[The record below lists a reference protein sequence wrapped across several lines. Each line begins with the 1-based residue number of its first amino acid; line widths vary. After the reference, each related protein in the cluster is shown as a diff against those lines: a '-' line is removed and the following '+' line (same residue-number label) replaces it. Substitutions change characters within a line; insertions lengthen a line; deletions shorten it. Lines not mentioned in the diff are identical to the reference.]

1 MTIDSLKALIV
12 SRLAYIGN
20 QLACL
25 IDAGDTECSK
35 KHEEILCNAFKLYS
49 ILEALDNAEGL
60 ATITENNPD
69 IINYW
74 GNVISTVGG
83 ISATDYVNVDGDT
96 FISFNQYYNNWNQN
110 TGGGSGGGGGDDCV
124 CFEPINGIGRN
135 FTTPTLFNQSHV
147 YNDINEFV
155 NAFLFPAINP
165 TISSWTGSMTV
176 NGGTGSSLT
185 LIERG
190 TIVRDISVTMVAA
203 RGSANSGLL
212 ASASTTLPSPS
223 PASPTD
229 IDPDAANHTQN
240 WTTTIN
246 DVDVTDW
253 AGADKTNKSFT
264 STVTDTNSKIATSG
278 SIGYSFGN
286 YLYYGVGVIGTV
298 DETFIKSLT
307 AVLDTDAYRNPLNFT
322 VGANQHA
329 WFFYPDS
336 YGNVLFT
343 DNSLNIAGGFTRIN
357 GITTLPNGEVVTM
370 TPTITLT
377 FNNGYTETYRG
388 YITDNHTLGSI
399 SFRTTAG

>member
-1 MTIDSLKALIV
+1 MTIDQLKSLIT
-12 SRLAYIGN
+12 SRLAFLGD
-20 QLACL
+20 QVADL
-25 IDAGDTECSK
+25 ILDGETDCCPE
-35 KHEEILCNAFKLYS
+35 HEEIICNAFKLYS
-49 ILEALDNAEGL
+49 LIELLDNQEGL
-60 ATITENNPD
+60 DEILVDNPD
-69 IINYW
+69 FINYT
-74 GNVISTVGG
+74 GNIVATVGG
-83 ISATDYVNVDGDT
+83 LSVNDFLNVDGDL
-96 FISFNQYYNNWNQN
+96 FLSFSQYYNSWNN
-110 TGGGSGGGGGDDCV
+110 SSSSGSGGGGGNLDWWT
-124 CFEPINGIGRN
+124 PILGTGRN
-135 FTTPTLFNQSHV
+135 FSTPTLFNQVHN
-147 YNDINEFV
+147 YPLPMDFF

-165 TISSWTGSMTV
+165 VISSWTGSLTV

-212 ASASTTLPSPS
+212 ASASTTLPTPS

-229 IDPDAANHTQN
+229 IDPDAVNHTQN

-286 YLYYGVGVIGTV
+286 YIYYGVGVIGTV

-307 AVLDTDAYRNPLNFT
+307 GVLDTDAYRNPLNFT

-336 YGNVLFT
+336 FGNVLFT

-377 FNNGYTETYRG
+377 FNNGYTESYRG